1 MLIGKPPL
9 RNTAKMVL
17 LARRRSNL
25 KWHNLYGRLLSYQR
39 LYEAWLKVK
48 ANRGAG
54 GVDGISLSAFESK
67 LEENLQ
73 ELLRDLK
80 AKTYKPM
87 PVLRRYIPKRNG
99 KKRPLG
105 LPSIRDKVVQQAV
118 VDILQPLYETEF
130 HPASVGFRPGKGAFN
145 AFGRIIHLMEQG
157 YVWVYDADIKGY
169 FDCIDHRILLE
180 VMKRRIADRSIL
192 DLIWQWL
199 KAGVMENGVRS
210 FSKAGTPQGGV
221 ISPLLANV
229 YLNELDWELSKAGV
243 QFVRYADDFLV
254 FAKNEEG
261 VKHGENI
268 VRTVMKRLKLEL
280 SVEKTKTLHL
290 MEERT
295 SDGRIIPEL
304 EYLGVAIQGW
314 FRKRDGTWSFG
325 LKCTSEAMKDFRVA
339 VKEKTPKTHTLSL
352 AALVE
357 RVNPIIMGKAAY
369 WAQAAKAVQ
378 VYKSIRGRCRCA
390 TALLGQQTSRLDAYV
405 RQRIRRCRLPQRGG
419 SKTYRRA
426 NMLRSIYTHERLIKA
441 GLRYAERIVRD
452 AATGLPLTDDEY
464 LALIRQRREKAA
476 AAKRQRKADDAAYW
490 AKRAAA
496 YQRAQERV
504 RKFESK

>member
-1 MLIGKPPL
+1 M
-9 RNTAKMVL
+9 
-17 LARRRSNL
+17 

-48 ANRGAG
+48 ANQGAG

-67 LEENLQ
+67 LEGNLQ
-73 ELLRDLK
+73 ELLSDLK
-80 AKTYKPM
+80 AKTYKPV

-118 VDILQPLYETEF
+118 AGILQPLYETEF
-130 HPASVGFRPGKGAFN
+130 HAASVGFRPGKGAFN

-169 FDCIDHRILLE
+169 FDCIDHRILLGI
-180 VMKRRIADRSIL
+180 MKRRIADRSIL

-199 KAGVMENGVRS
+199 KAGVMEDGVRS
-210 FSKAGTPQGGV
+210 FSKAGSPQGGV
-221 ISPLLANV
+221 ISPLLANI
-229 YLNELDWELSKAGV
+229 YLNELDWELNKAGV

-261 VKHGENI
+261 VKHGEAI
-268 VRTVMKRLKLEL
+268 VQGVMRRLKLDL
-280 SVEKTKTLHL
+280 SAEKTKTLNL
-290 MEERT
+290 MEKRT
-295 SDGRIIPEL
+295 ANGRMIPEL

-314 FRKRDGTWSFG
+314 FRKRDGTWSMG
-325 LKCTSEAMKDFRVA
+325 LKCIPDAVKDFREA
-339 VKEKTPKTHTLSL
+339 IKEQTPKTHTLSL
-352 AALVE
+352 DALVE
-357 RVNPIIMGKAAY
+357 RVNPVILGKAAY

-378 VYKSIRGRCRCA
+378 VYKSIRGQCRCS
-390 TALLGQQTSRLDAYV
+390 TALLGQQATKLDTYV

-419 SKTYRRA
+419 SKTYRRT
-426 NMLRSIYTHERLIKA
+426 NMLSVIYTHERLIGA
-441 GLRYAERIVRD
+441 GLRYAERIIRD
-452 AATGLPLTDDEY
+452 AATGLSLTDEEY
-464 LALIRQRREKAA
+464 LAIIRQRREKAA
-476 AAKRQRKADDAAYW
+476 LAKRQHKAGDTIYW

-496 YQRAQERV
+496 YERAQERIH
-504 RKFESK
+504 KFESK

>member
-1 MLIGKPPL
+1 
-9 RNTAKMVL
+9 MVL

-48 ANRGAG
+48 ANQGAG

-73 ELLRDLK
+73 ELFSDLK
-80 AKTYKPM
+80 AKAYKPL

-169 FDCIDHRILLE
+169 FDCIDHRILLGI
-180 VMKRRIADRSIL
+180 MKRRIADRSIL

-199 KAGVMENGVRS
+199 KAGVVENGVRS
-210 FSKAGTPQGGV
+210 FSKAGSPQGGV
-221 ISPLLANV
+221 ISPLLANI
-229 YLNELDWELSKAGV
+229 YLNELDWELNRAGV

-254 FAKNEEG
+254 FAKDEEG
-261 VKHGENI
+261 VKHGEAI
-268 VRTVMKRLKLEL
+268 VRDVMRRLKLEL
-280 SVEKTKTLHL
+280 SAEKTNTLHL
-290 MEERT
+290 MEKRT
-295 SDGRIIPEL
+295 FNGRTIPEL

-325 LKCTSEAMKDFRVA
+325 LRCTSDAMKAFREA
-339 VKEKTPKTHTLSL
+339 IKEQTPKTHTLSL
-352 AALVE
+352 DALVK
-357 RVNPIIMGKAAY
+357 RVNPVILGKAAY

-378 VYKSIRGRCRCA
+378 VYKSVRGQCRCA
-390 TALLGQQTSRLDAYV
+390 TALLAQQATRLDAYV

-419 SKTYRRA
+419 GKTYRRV
-426 NMLRSIYTHERLIKA
+426 NTLSSIYTHECFVGA
-441 GLRYAERIVRD
+441 GLQYAERIIWD
-452 AATGLPLTDDEY
+452 AATGLSLTDDEH
-464 LALIRQRREKAA
+464 LAIIRQRRTKVAS
-476 AAKRQRKADDAAYW
+476 AKRQRKAGDTVYW

-496 YQRAQERV
+496 YERAQKRI